1 MRINSW
7 KLQFFLFLLELNQ
20 RLTGETNYF
29 WIIEKRIKT
38 IISLNMI
45 LLNRKVKMKSVQTI
59 AEIAVKASGP
69 HLKVFT

>member
-1 MRINSW
+1 VRQTVFGSF
-7 KLQFFLFLLELNQ
+7 KK
-20 RLTGETNYF
+20 G
-29 WIIEKRIKT
+29 IKT
-38 IISLNMI
+38 IISLNMM